1 MRFFIKQIKSYWLSF
16 AILFSLA
23 SSAFGSISVGGPSQP
38 FERIGNGIEYFED
51 PSLSQTIDSIRK
63 TNPEWKSYQQDV
75 FNVGY
80 SKSNWWVKFDIMNE
94 SATQRSFLLEVDY
107 PVIDY
112 LDVYFQRDETITE
125 RYFLGDKQPFIER
138 PMEHR
143 LFLIPFELE
152 PGDSKTI
159 FLRLNSSSSIQAPIK
174 IWKPSAYQ
182 ETDVLTNVI
191 HGVYIGGML
200 IIGLYN
206 LLIFIA
212 LRDKIYLYY
221 VSYVFSMLLF
231 LSSLN
236 GWTFQYLWPESTKW
250 NDLAI
255 LMFLNGVVLFTV
267 VFANS
272 FLELRKLGKKFQVQT
287 SLWIVVGGSGFI
299 AYVILPYSVAIKIL
313 IPTAALACFWTLS
326 MGIYAWFKGQK
337 SAGIYIISW
346 TGILVGGVLLAMNK
360 MHLLPRTVFT
370 DQSVQLG
377 SLVEVLLLSFA
388 LAERI
393 NDERAKRFLAQKNA
407 LDIQTK
413 AKKELEANVVSRTKE
428 LEVANQKLKELSDT
442 DQLTGL
448 KNRRYLDQF
457 IDQELLRATRYKH
470 PVSVLLIDI
479 DHFKMVNDTHG
490 HLAGDACLKEV
501 ARRLN
506 VHMRCPTDL
515 CARYGGEEFCA
526 VLPETD
532 LAGAVVVAER
542 IRNTINK
549 QTVKA
554 GDLSLTLSISVGVY
568 SKSPIPSDEAT
579 LFLDKAD
586 GALYEAKNNGR
597 NQVKTA

>member
-1 MRFFIKQIKSYWLSF
+1 
-16 AILFSLA
+16 
-23 SSAFGSISVGGPSQP
+23 
-38 FERIGNGIEYFED
+38 
-51 PSLSQTIDSIRK
+51 
-63 TNPEWKSYQQDV
+63 
-75 FNVGY
+75 
-80 SKSNWWVKFDIMNE
+80 
-94 SATQRSFLLEVDY
+94 
-107 PVIDY
+107 
-112 LDVYFQRDETITE
+112 
-125 RYFLGDKQPFIER
+125 
-138 PMEHR
+138 
-143 LFLIPFELE
+143 
-152 PGDSKTI
+152 
-159 FLRLNSSSSIQAPIK
+159 
-174 IWKPSAYQ
+174 
-182 ETDVLTNVI
+182 
-191 HGVYIGGML
+191 
-200 IIGLYN
+200 
-206 LLIFIA
+206 
-212 LRDKIYLYY
+212 
-221 VSYVFSMLLF
+221 MLLF

-272 FLELRKLGKKFQVQT
+272 FLEFQKLGKKFQVQT
-287 SLWIVVGGSGFI
+287 SLWVVVGGSGFI
-299 AYVILPYSVAIKIL
+299 AYIILPYSVAIKIL
-313 IPTAALACFWTLS
+313 IPTAALACFWTLL

-346 TGILVGGVLLAMNK
+346 TGILVGGALLAMKK
-360 MHLLPRTVFT
+360 MHLLPRMVFT

-377 SLVEVLLLSFA
+377 SLVEVILLSFA

-393 NDERAKRFLAQKNA
+393 NDKRAKRFSAQQNA

-470 PVSVLLIDI
+470 PISVLLIDI

-490 HLAGDACLKEV
+490 QLAGDARLKEV

-506 VHMRCPTDL
+506 AHMHCPTDL
-515 CARYGGEEFCA
+515 CAGYGGEEFCA

-542 IRNTINK
+542 IRNKINK

-554 GDLSLTLSISVGVY
+554 GDLSLTLSVSVGVY